1 VSGTPACVLPL
12 AGVNDSLAGVPGA
25 TLREAVALVNPVPEA
40 VMAAR
45 PVLTAVNVEEAIP
58 LMADTVAEG
67 LKDPETPVTENVM
80 ALVAVDTVL
89 PDASWTVAV

>member
-1 VSGTPACVLPL
+1 MLAL
-12 AGVNDSLAGVPGA
+12 AGVNDSLAGTPA
-25 TLREAVALVNPVPEA
+25 TTLREAVALVNPVA
-40 VMAAR
+40 DAAMVAA

>member
-1 VSGTPACVLPL
+1 MLAL
-12 AGVNDSLAGVPGA
+12 AGVNDSLSGAPGA
-25 TLREAVALVNPVPEA
+25 TLREAVALVNPVA
-40 VMAAR
+40 DAAMVAA

-58 LMADTVAEG
+58 LMADTVEEG
-67 LKDPETPVTENVM
+67 LKDPETPVTENAM